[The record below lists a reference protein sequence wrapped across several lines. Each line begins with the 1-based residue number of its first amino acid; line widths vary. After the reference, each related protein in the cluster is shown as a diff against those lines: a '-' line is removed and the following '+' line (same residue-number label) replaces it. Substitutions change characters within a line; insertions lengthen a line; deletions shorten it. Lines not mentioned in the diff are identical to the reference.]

1 MPLRWFT
8 LEIAKHHI
16 TNNHV
21 VQWQIRDGFY
31 IFCFTGSI
39 TNTEALCNGLSS
51 HSMWKVLRHDLYTLS
66 QQRLIW
72 KLSNTINH
80 PPNTLCMQAAM
91 NYLLEVSNQHCNKQD
106 RTSQIRKL
114 KWYTIYTRL
123 EVANSRHKSVL
134 QGSDSLLLLVRKTIE
149 RCTNLMHCYTPS
161 FSRYPST
168 DLVCFAF
175 LCQCCVCT

>member
-1 MPLRWFT
+1 MPLQWFT

-16 TNNHV
+16 TSSYV
-21 VQWQIRDGFY
+21 VQWWILYLLFHWIYNGA
-31 IFCFTGSI
+31 
-39 TNTEALCNGLSS
+39 EALCNGLSS
-51 HSMWKVLRHDLYTLS
+51 CSMWKVLRHDLYTSS

-72 KLSNTINH
+72 ELSNTINH
-80 PPNTLCMQAAM
+80 PPNTLCMQVTM
-91 NYLLEVSNQHCNKQD
+91 NYLLQVSNQRCNKQD

-123 EVANSRHKSVL
+123 EVANSRYKSVL
-134 QGSDSLLLLVRKTIE
+134 QGSDSLLLLVGKTIE
-149 RCTNLMHCYTPS
+149 CCTNLMDCYTSS

-175 LCQCCVCT
+175 ICQCCICT